1 MQGKY
6 WTRTESDFVAK
17 RSEHSTR
24 HANTGQ
30 ERSLIET
37 DSVEVVCL
45 VCVIGN
51 GRLSV
56 KAMMEVFELKGRD
69 KFLNLYLNLAIQ
81 HGFVTMLYPN
91 KPRQKHLLTVKGMA
105 L

>member
-1 MQGKY
+1 M
-6 WTRTESDFVAK
+6 
-17 RSEHSTR
+17 
-24 HANTGQ
+24 
-30 ERSLIET
+30 IET
-37 DSVEVVCL
+37 DSVDVVCL